1 MDGEDHLQLRTSQTI
16 QASPKCINKVNYIH
30 ILVYCAVLVFATGC
44 PFKKKAEEE
53 AGPARSGGG
62 GSSAGSNSPTCSTQL
77 VDTGQK
83 GTVAGTIRGSYSDAK
98 VAPTNA
104 YPATAFV
111 DQTNFV
117 LKFSYWNGSAFSTE
131 VIAGD
136 GAATFVRLAFTS
148 DSKPF
153 VVWTSGTS
161 LKAAVRSAAITSSSG
176 TWTAGILDNTGVAPR
191 AVEVAV
197 NPLDQIMVSYL
208 SDTAVAGRA
217 KFAYC
222 DTGCASPNDF
232 RLMGTNPWVE
242 NANIVAAQTGT
253 GAGWCKSS
261 SSLYYPM
268 VTYAIAGAV
277 RVAVCQNATLSN
289 CLNGSN
295 WTRANVVATGN
306 AISKLLLDPTVTG
319 DVPKVATWN
328 GTNLVTY
335 KMGTTA
341 CTAAP
346 AAFSASANL
355 GNYGS
360 QWITFL
366 KDPMNSYFHLV
377 ANSGATST
385 VYLNNSNTD
394 PTLGWNAV
402 GTIDSSA
409 VPAATGGGAAVDAT
423 TTGVYASY
431 GVNAANYDIKL
442 GRVTDY
448 TVASNAATVT
458 RYVPDLTGML
468 QLSTAGSQ
476 ISNIA
481 IAKNAN
487 GVPGIVYVDFS
498 PGTATTGRLKFA
510 QRSGSGASATWQSYS
525 LPGVTG
531 PQFPSVAYD
540 HNSRPW
546 IGYFDASVNRFY
558 LATNSSSDASGTWT
572 SYEFPSVPSG
582 APGALPR
589 ANNTAVAMFYSSGV
603 AHPVLVVTDN
613 NATSLG
619 VKAAILNNTTRAWT
633 TVQTIDSLSTNGAA
647 HLRAH
652 FDANY
657 GVAIAFQDLTATQ
670 VKYAAMSTWN
680 TWTSTFAFSGINR
693 GQGVGVFVRT
703 SGAPA
708 VSYYDQTNN
717 AVYLSTCSG
726 TLASCATAGW
736 TSTTVESLA
745 GVSGLTAA
753 SGQLLATGVHYDAN
767 GYNHLLYIRGAANDG
782 NMILANNKTGS
793 YVAHTAASGRSAGVN
808 LLAPALNYGINGFG
822 LSSMFS
828 TANNMVTVAHQG
840 PGNWLYATSCTY

>member
-1 MDGEDHLQLRTSQTI
+1 MDGETQVLLSKANAPRGL
-16 QASPKCINKVNYIH
+16 INKNVAIRFFVCC
-30 ILVYCAVLVFATGC
+30 LVAAAVVAC
-44 PFKKKAEEE
+44 KKKEELTSDP
-53 AGPARSGGG
+53 PASGGG
-62 GSSAGSNSPTCSTQL
+62 TSSGASGPTCSTQL

-111 DQTNFV
+111 DQTNFT

-148 DSKPF
+148 DSKPY
-153 VVWTSGTS
+153 VVWASGTT
-161 LKAAVRSAAITSSSG
+161 LKAAVRSAAITSSTG
-176 TWTAGILDNTGVAPR
+176 TWNAGILDNTGVAPR
-191 AVEVAV
+191 AIEVAV
-197 NPLDQIMVSYL
+197 NPLNQIMVSYL
-208 SDTAVAGRA
+208 TDTAATGRA

-222 DTGCASPNDF
+222 DANCASPTDF

-242 NANIVAAQTGT
+242 NVNIIAAQTGT

-268 VTYAIAGAV
+268 VTYSIAGAV

-295 WTRANVVATGN
+295 WTRANVVAAGN
-306 AISKLLLDPTVTG
+306 VISKLLLDPTLTG

-346 AAFSASANL
+346 AAFTASANL

-360 QWITFL
+360 QWISFL
-366 KDPMNSYFHLV
+366 KDTTNSRFHLV
-377 ANSGATST
+377 ANSGAAST
-385 VYLNNSNTD
+385 VYLNNSSTD
-394 PTLGWNAV
+394 PIASWSAV

-409 VPAATGGGAAVDAT
+409 IPAATAGGAAIDAT
-423 TTGVYASY
+423 TTGIYASY

-442 GRVTDY
+442 GRITDY
-448 TVASNAATVT
+448 TVASNTATVT

-476 ISNIA
+476 LSNIA
-481 IAKNAN
+481 LAN
-487 GVPGIVYVDFS
+487 SSSGVSGIVYVDFS

-510 QRSGSGASATWQSYS
+510 QRNGSSATSGWQAYF
-525 LPGVTG
+525 LPGVTS
-531 PQFPSVAYD
+531 PQFPSIAYD
-540 HNSRPW
+540 HNNRPW
-546 IGYFDASVNRFY
+546 IGYFDASVNKFY

-572 SYEFPSVPSG
+572 AYEFPSVPSG

-619 VKAAILNNTTRAWT
+619 VKASILNNTTRAWT
-633 TVQTIDSLSTNGAA
+633 TVQTIDALSTNGAA
-647 HLRAH
+647 HLHAH
-652 FDANY
+652 YDTN

-670 VKYAAMSTWN
+670 VKYAAMASWN
-680 TWTSTFAFSGINR
+680 TWTTSLAFSGINR
-693 GQGVGVFVRT
+693 GQGLGVQVRN
-703 SGAPA
+703 GWPA

-717 AVYLSTCSG
+717 VVYLSTCSG
-726 TLASCATAGW
+726 TLSSCATTGW
-736 TSTTVESLA
+736 TTTVIESLA

-753 SGQLLATGVHYDAN
+753 TGQLLASSIHYDEY
-767 GYNHLLYIRGAANDG
+767 GYAHLLYVRGAANDG
-782 NMILANNKTGS
+782 SLILANNKSGS
-793 YVAHTAASGRSAGVN
+793 FSAYTASAGRSAGVG
-808 LLAPALNYGINGFG
+808 LLAPALNYGIAGFG
-822 LSSMFS
+822 AASAINSSNSMI
-828 TANNMVTVAHQG
+828 TAAHQG
-840 PGNWLYATSCTY
+840 PGNWLYATSCTYY